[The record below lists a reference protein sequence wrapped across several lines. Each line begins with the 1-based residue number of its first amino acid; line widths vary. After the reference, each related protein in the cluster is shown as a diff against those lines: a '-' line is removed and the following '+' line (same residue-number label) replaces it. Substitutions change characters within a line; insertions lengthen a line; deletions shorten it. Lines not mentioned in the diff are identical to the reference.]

1 MDLETKPI
9 QRDSLLDLL
18 DASRAQPARQQH
30 AHTVRRT
37 QRMVRRE
44 RQREPSALR
53 GLLIVVLLVLGV
65 RWLVL
70 AIF

>member
-1 MDLETKPI
+1 
-9 QRDSLLDLL
+9 
-18 DASRAQPARQQH
+18 
-30 AHTVRRT
+30 
-37 QRMVRRE
+37 MVRRE